1 MQEVGK
7 TLQGFTVSK
16 LRRESVFKNASGTKD
31 TGFTEKQSPRHL
43 TLWKSSKEE
52 EEAEAQEGAT
62 IVIDSELE
70 RKIWTIEVSRPGG
83 VGERSG
89 RERYGS
95 SDLEKIVNIH
105 HIWEELHEG

>member
-1 MQEVGK
+1 VQEVGK

-62 IVIDSELE
+62 VVVDSEPE
-70 RKIWTIEVSRPGG
+70 RRIWTVEVSHPGDA
-83 VGERSG
+83 GEHSRK
-89 RERYGS
+89 E
-95 SDLEKIVNIH
+95 
-105 HIWEELHEG
+105 